1 MTDTSLTLAALSL
14 IFLVAIFVVSFLF
27 LRKVSAKPSDQR
39 MGTLGGRGAE
49 LTVQER
55 DQIARRMEREAIRA
69 RREEDAR
76 ARQEAL
82 ETAKPSYYQEKL
94 RKREEERLARENAEK
109 DAERTKLE
117 SEAAEY
123 NKWKNM
129 ISVTNQGN
137 EDGGAV
143 SVEEFVTYIQD
154 NKIVNI
160 ENIASRFNLKPD
172 DVVSRI
178 HSLEAA
184 GVLFGILDDR
194 GKYIVISSEQIDS
207 IEGSLKQTNKR
218 WTIDEL
224 RNLVTDLTK

>member
-1 MTDTSLTLAALSL
+1 MTETSLTFAALSL

-39 MGTLGGRGAE
+39 MGTLGGRGAA

-69 RREEDAR
+69 RREEEAR
-76 ARQEAL
+76 ARQEAI

-94 RKREEERLARENAEK
+94 RKREEERLAREIAEK
-109 DAERTKLE
+109 EAETKKLE

-137 EDGGAV
+137 EDGATV

-154 NKIVNI
+154 KKIINI

-194 GKYIVISSEQIDS
+194 GKYIVISTEQIDS
-207 IEGSLKQTNKR
+207 IEGSLKQINKR